1 MRWLS
6 WFAAA
11 ALVIATSSAQAS
23 QCATCSDS
31 GVIECKACAKTSC
44 KSACELVRCSFALA
58 CSACRGAR
66 VADCEKCET
75 APELTPAAR
84 VAELDAWRASLQ
96 PIDELIGHPL
106 SHCESQHFVLTWDIK
121 RIDTPKTANA
131 HEAMHVY
138 LDRLEELFTR
148 FVADLACTPEDFS
161 SKTHVMLWSRAVD
174 QGKASSKYTLQ
185 QSTTESKLMGAKPVV
200 SIFYDKSHLHDE
212 FELHQA
218 VVHQVAHCL
227 LSNVYDGI
235 WPGNING
242 GWIDEGLAHFYENAL
257 FGEVRHYCYVESDS
271 IAYFKFGRWE
281 SAVRMAVDKGE
292 ALGFL
297 GVTGVNT
304 VAMTPEQRMFAWSF
318 CDYIVRAM
326 PGKLGRVAKHVKQKK
341 STTDVFQ
348 SVLGLSPF
356 QFEAGWKEWVVAT
369 YSLKKK

>member
-1 MRWLS
+1 MLWLS
-6 WFAAA
+6 RFAATVTMIGVA
-11 ALVIATSSAQAS
+11 WAQS
-23 QCATCSDS
+23 PKCATCTDS
-31 GVIECKACAKTSC
+31 GVVACKACVKAPC
-44 KSACELVRCSFALA
+44 KSACELLRCSFAMDCA
-58 CSACRGAR
+58 VCRGVKLAEC
-66 VADCEKCET
+66 DKCET
-75 APELTPAAR
+75 APLVTPATQL
-84 VAELDAWRASLQ
+84 AELSAWRAALQ
-96 PIDELIGHPL
+96 PIDEHIGHAL
-106 SHCESQHFVLTWDIK
+106 SHCESTHFVLTWDIK

-148 FVADLACTPEDFS
+148 FVADLGCTPEDFS

-174 QGKASSKYTLQ
+174 QGKASAKYTLQ

-297 GVTGVNT
+297 SVTGVNT

-326 PGKLGRVAKHVKQKK
+326 PGKFGRVAKHVKQKK
-341 STTDVFQ
+341 STSDVFQ
-348 SVLGLSPF
+348 TVLSLSPF
-356 QFEAGWKEWVVAT
+356 EFEAGWKQWVAAT